1 MAVSAMLWPGN
12 YAYLFPLQVQARAAL
27 WTNFDRRRGGN
38 VMDLAFP
45 PEIRRRTD
53 KNAMFVEL
61 INGSTVQLLGSD
73 NYNALMGTNYV
84 GIVFSEWALSDP
96 ESWAYLRPNPDRK
109 PRVGAVHF
117 HAARKES
124 CAPHV

>member
-1 MAVSAMLWPGN
+1 
-12 YAYLFPLQVQARAAL
+12 
-27 WTNFDRRRGGN
+27 
-38 VMDLAFP
+38 MDLAFP